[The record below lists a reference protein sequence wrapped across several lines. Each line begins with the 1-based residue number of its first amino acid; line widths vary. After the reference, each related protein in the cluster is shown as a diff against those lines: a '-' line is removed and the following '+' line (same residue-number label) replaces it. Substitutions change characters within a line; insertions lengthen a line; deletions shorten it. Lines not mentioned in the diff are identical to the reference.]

1 MGGSMKGVG
10 RHFLVAFFSII
21 LAYLF
26 FLSRSEWDPMHAWN
40 RAFADASFSLLVL
53 TLMIG
58 PLSKIHRWFNRY
70 LSWRRELG
78 IWSAITSFLHVYILF
93 DGWFQW
99 QLIRII
105 AGINQATGQLF
116 FDPGFTLANLIG
128 LIGLIYVIL
137 LAMISNKRAIKFFGR
152 SAWDYLQQK
161 SNVLYI
167 LIVIHT
173 AFFLFFYRVG
183 NGNWL
188 QKPFLIFVCILFILQ
203 WSVFF
208 RSVQKNRNQSKQQK

>member
-1 MGGSMKGVG
+1 MKVLD
-10 RHFLVAFFSII
+10 RHFVVAFASIM
-21 LAYLF
+21 LVYLF

-40 RAFADASFSLLVL
+40 RAFADVSLVLLVV

-58 PLSKIHRWFNRY
+58 PLSRLIRLFNRY

-78 IWSAITSFLHVYILF
+78 IWTAITAFVHVYILF
-93 DGWFQW
+93 DGWFKW
-99 QLIRII
+99 QLIRVI
-105 AGINQATGQLF
+105 AGIDQATGQLF

-128 LIGLIYVIL
+128 LIGFIYVLL
-137 LAMISNKRAIKFFGR
+137 LALISNKKAIKFLGKP
-152 SAWDYLQQK
+152 AWDYLQQK
-161 SNVLYI
+161 SSILYM

-173 AFFLFFYRVG
+173 TFFLFFYRIG

-188 QKPFLIFVCILFILQ
+188 QKPFLIFITVMFILQ

-208 RSVQKNRNQSKQQK
+208 LTVQKKRS